1 MVKSF
6 LIALED
12 RQHTGGGTVGLV
24 PMMTPREI
32 SALSRN
38 SLVVS
43 IVVFLSAGALL
54 PWVGAGPISIVH
66 VLRHEAPD
74 YDILVQLRVTRT
86 LLALFAGGALSLAG
100 SLFQAMIRDA
110 LATPYTLGITG
121 GASLGAVVVI
131 AGGWQVIWGIPGT
144 WFGALAGAFSVLS
157 LVIGSSLHS
166 RRISAFSLLLT
177 GIAINSVCAACII
190 VLGGYSGMS
199 RSFSIA
205 HWLIG
210 SIDATSYASLT
221 VLFLVVIILGAIIL
235 MQSRSWNLLAVGEQW
250 AASRGVRVPTVMRTG
265 YIAGSLLV
273 AGAIA
278 LTGPIGFVG
287 LIVPHLVRTRVS
299 ADHRVLLP
307 CVFFF
312 GGALLAI
319 CDALGRILI
328 APAEIPAGAMLAL
341 IGGPYLV
348 WVIRRRK
355 PLEEA

>member
-1 MVKSF
+1 M
-6 LIALED
+6 I
-12 RQHTGGGTVGLV
+12 
-24 PMMTPREI
+24 
-32 SALSRN
+32 
-38 SLVVS
+38 
-43 IVVFLSAGALL
+43 VFLAAATLL
-54 PWVGAGPISIVH
+54 PWVGAGPISLGR
-66 VLRHEAPD
+66 VLHREAPD
-74 YDILVQLRVTRT
+74 YDILLQLRVTRT
-86 LLALFAGGALSLAG
+86 LLALLAGGALSLAG
-100 SLFQAMIRDA
+100 SLFQAMLRDA

-121 GASLGAVVVI
+121 GASLGAVIVI

-144 WFGALAGAFSVLS
+144 WFGALAGAFSVLGI
-157 LVIGSSLHS
+157 VIAGSLHS

-210 SIDATSYASLT
+210 SIDATSYASLA
-221 VLFLVVIILGAIIL
+221 VLSLLVLILGSIILV
-235 MQSRSWNLLAVGEQW
+235 QSRSWNLLAVGEQW
-250 AASRGVRVPTVMRTG
+250 AASRGVRITTVMRTG
-265 YIAGSLLV
+265 YIAGSILV

-287 LIVPHLVRTRVS
+287 LIVPHLVRRRVS

-312 GGALLAI
+312 GGALLAL
-319 CDALGRILI
+319 CDALGRVLI

-348 WVIRRRK
+348 WVVRQRK